1 MDHLYL
7 IEINALSNVS
17 GIALM
22 STDGTGFTTPIANA
36 DGKKTS
42 SIGGSMDLDWMSREM
57 ADSI

>member
-42 SIGGSMDLDWMSREM
+42 SIGGSMDLD
-57 ADSI
+57 